1 MKEVYKV
8 VPPIIQSYVFIV
20 SLLNPTV
27 TYLLCFLSFYCILSL
42 CVAIENVTKPVDFC

>member
-20 SLLNPTV
+20 SFLNPTV
-27 TYLLCFLSFYCILSL
+27 TYLLCFMSFYCILSL
-42 CVAIENVTKPVDFC
+42 CVAIVT